1 MGQLLGLVLL
11 FERFE
16 VGRDDE
22 IMIIRN
28 QIARSNSI
36 IIE

>member
-16 VGRDDE
+16 VSRDDE
-22 IMIIRN
+22 IMIIWNR
-28 QIARSNSI
+28 IAKSNSI